1 MKNKKVI
8 VGFSGG
14 ADSAAAVLILKNK
27 GYEVLGV
34 TFDFFGNEPL
44 LEKASVL
51 AKQIGIQHECINR
64 QREFR
69 EKVIKPFISEYLR
82 GYTPN
87 PCVRCDAGMKF
98 RGLMAYANEKE
109 AEFTATGH
117 YLRLEKRH
125 GQVQIKTSEDS
136 RKDQSYYLYTLDQEY
151 LSRLIFPLSAF
162 QSKDAVRAFLEKEG
176 IALPKSEESQGICFI
191 PDGNYARFIKK
202 ETPLMPEGR
211 FRDRFGKILGS
222 HNGFYYY
229 TVGQK
234 RGVPVISGKKYVVT
248 ALRPEFNEVILGEE
262 SDLYQKKIFLKEL
275 HFIDGSL
282 YSGEIQFKVCR
293 WGYLY
298 PGRLHLSGDRRGY
311 LECEKAVRAP
321 MPGQSAVF
329 YDGDRLLGGGIIE
342 YK

>member
-109 AEFTATGH
+109 AEFIATG
-117 YLRLEKRH
+117 
-125 GQVQIKTSEDS
+125 QIG
-136 RKDQSYYLYTLDQEY
+136 
-151 LSRLIFPLSAF
+151 
-162 QSKDAVRAFLEKEG
+162 RA
-176 IALPKSEESQGICFI
+176 
-191 PDGNYARFIKK
+191 
-202 ETPLMPEGR
+202 
-211 FRDRFGKILGS
+211 
-222 HNGFYYY
+222 H
-229 TVGQK
+229 V
-234 RGVPVISGKKYVVT
+234 
-248 ALRPEFNEVILGEE
+248 
-262 SDLYQKKIFLKEL
+262 
-275 HFIDGSL
+275 
-282 YSGEIQFKVCR
+282 
-293 WGYLY
+293 
-298 PGRLHLSGDRRGY
+298 
-311 LECEKAVRAP
+311 
-321 MPGQSAVF
+321 
-329 YDGDRLLGGGIIE
+329 
-342 YK
+342 

>member
-98 RGLMAYANEKE
+98 TGLMAYANEKE
-109 AEFTATGH
+109 AEFIATGH

-151 LSRLIFPLSAF
+151 LNRLIFPLSAF
-162 QSKDAVRAFLEKEG
+162 QSKDVVRAFLEKEG
-176 IALPKSEESQGICFI
+176 IAIPKSEESQGICFI

-202 ETPLMPEGR
+202 EIPLMPEGR

-234 RGVPVISGKKYVVT
+234 HGVPVISGKKYVVT

-262 SDLYQKKIFLKEL
+262 SDLYHKKIFLKEL

-282 YSGEIQFKVCR
+282 YSGEIQFKICR